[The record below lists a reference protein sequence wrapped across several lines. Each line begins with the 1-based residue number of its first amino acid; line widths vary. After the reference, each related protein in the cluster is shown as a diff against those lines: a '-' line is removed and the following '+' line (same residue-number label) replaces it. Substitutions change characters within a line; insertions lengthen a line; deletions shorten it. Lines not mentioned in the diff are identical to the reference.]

1 MLQLET
7 ILIRM
12 MREHAFA
19 NAVFSDATHAL
30 AGYDMQNETI
40 AKFRTLSRAD
50 FDSAAYEFCK
60 LVSTLTHRIETT
72 PIPSRQLEP

>member
-12 MREHAFA
+12 MREPAFA

-30 AGYDMQNETI
+30 AGYDMQNEAI

-60 LVSTLTHRIETT
+60 LVSTLTHRMEAP
-72 PIPSRQLEP
+72 PIPSRQFEP